1 MSTNFQPLSSNRFR
15 VIERNKFIYSEFF
28 YFGSGEAAA
37 SPEASR
43 AYAAGFLEVWTAFV
57 SVSRRYLE
65 SNEKKFGKKIQKLIS
80 DLSGYFRTQ
89 PRCVNLDMTLPKRM
103 AAADLFDRKKTLL

>member
-1 MSTNFQPLSSNRFR
+1 MSLLALTVSELSSEINL
-15 VIERNKFIYSEFF
+15 FIPNFF

-80 DLSGYFRTQ
+80 DLSGHFRTQ

-103 AAADLFDRKKTLL
+103 AAAGLLDRKKTLL